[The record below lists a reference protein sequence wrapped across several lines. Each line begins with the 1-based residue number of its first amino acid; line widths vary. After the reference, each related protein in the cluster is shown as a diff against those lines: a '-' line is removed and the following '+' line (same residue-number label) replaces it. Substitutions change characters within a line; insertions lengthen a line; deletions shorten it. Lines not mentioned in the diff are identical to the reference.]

1 MDFEMIDNYG
11 RRLDCHFLAIHPK
24 NTYCPVLKSFYNDTD
39 YCNLC
44 KNCPFFKTDEEFMAG
59 WKRRRPKNG
68 DDGLQ
73 TAL

>member
-24 NTYCPVLKSFYNDTD
+24 NTYCTVLRSFYNDTD

-44 KNCPFFKTDEEFMAG
+44 KNCPFFLLRGD
-59 WKRRRPKNG
+59 KN
-68 DDGLQ
+68 
-73 TAL
+73 